1 MNPID
6 KIIKDTFEGSLD
18 QIIIP
23 EYPCR
28 RCTEGYS
35 FSPFSFCDECI
46 EELIEEG
53 E

>member
-6 KIIKDTFEGSLD
+6 KIIQETSNNMLD

-28 RCTEGYS
+28 RCKEGYS
-35 FSPFSFCDECI
+35 FSQFSFCDECI
-46 EELIEEG
+46 EEMVEED
-53 E
+53 